1 MDVIINVM
9 EKFIQ
14 KAINKYFKT
23 LSMLGSVGKDDKYA
37 LFVVSVL
44 YSMYKAFGVLFD
56 KEGTEKLNKYVK
68 CVTSNKCIFDKGVP
82 CFTYN
87 TLSQDSLITIID
99 SDVIATTS
107 GNVMV
112 STDRTTQNFTDFIIR
127 TDIQPDQFLVGY
139 DRSDNNEM
147 AINVNDLGV
156 FWEVDI

>member
-1 MDVIINVM
+1 MD
-9 EKFIQ
+9 KFLL

-23 LSMLGSVGKDDKYA
+23 LSFIGSVGKDDKYS
-37 LFVVSVL
+37 LFIVSTL
-44 YSMYKAFGVLFD
+44 YSMYNAFGKLFD
-56 KEGTEKLNKYVK
+56 KAGIEKLNKYVK
-68 CVTSNKCIFDKGVP
+68 CLTSNKCIFDRGVP
-82 CFTYN
+82 CFTYG
-87 TLSQDSLITIID
+87 TITTDSLTTIID
-99 SDVIATTS
+99 SDIITTTS
-107 GNVMV
+107 GNTMV